1 MKNARHALVAAALVA
16 ASGLAL
22 ADGHRMTTPPLPTYQ
37 QECASCHMAYPAGM
51 LSAASWQRLMSNLSR
66 HFGTD
71 ASLDPTMQAS
81 LTAWLTAHAGTGRR
95 VDTAPPEDRISRSAW
110 FERKHRRIDTAT
122 WKRPAI
128 KSASNCTACHRD
140 AAAGDFEEDAVVIPR

>member
-1 MKNARHALVAAALVA
+1 MKNARHALVAAALAA
-16 ASGLAL
+16 ASSLAF
-22 ADGHRMTTPPLPTYQ
+22 ADGHRMYTPPLPTYQ

-51 LSAASWQRLMSNLSR
+51 LSAASWQRLMSNLPH

-110 FERKHRRIDTAT
+110 FERKHRRIDAAT